1 MTLTCTITSSVHPLT
16 SVSWTKNIAGVSQ
29 ILSTNILK
37 YTVVTLGLNQ
47 NSGSA
52 TLLISGLSSSDEAN
66 YFCIAENE
74 DGVASA
80 YSSKCCFLLFGK
92 INGIPNKIRLN
103 ANSEMFCH
111 FTNILNYSNY

>member
-37 YTVVTLGLNQ
+37 YTVATLGLNQ

-52 TLLISGLSSSDEAN
+52 TLLINGLSSSDEAN

-74 DGVASA
+74 DGVA
-80 YSSKCCFLLFGK
+80 
-92 INGIPNKIRLN
+92 N
-103 ANSEMFCH
+103 ASTTLQITARKNTHRNVVFCY
-111 FTNILNYSNY
+111 LVK